1 MNTKSISIAN
11 ISISV
16 CLYLA
21 LTIGLTISLSI
32 WNDWFSFTQHI
43 DLDTYLLTLGAITV
57 VVVCIPNILT
67 ISKGLSI
74 AAKINLITISFII
87 LTCSINFVV
96 ASGSTISS
104 SLGTLLA
111 IISLMLFKSEAYQ
124 SFLAHFNTLH
134 FRKTSI

>member
-11 ISISV
+11 ISLSI

-21 LTIGLTISLSI
+21 LTIGLAISLSI

-43 DLDTYLLTLGAITV
+43 ALDTYLLTLGAITV

-74 AAKINLITISFII
+74 AAKINLLTISFII
-87 LTCSINFVV
+87 LTCSINFVA

-111 IISLMLFKSEAYQ
+111 IISLMIFKSEAYQ
-124 SFLAHFNTLH
+124 SFLAHFNALH

>member
-1 MNTKSISIAN
+1 M
-11 ISISV
+11 
-16 CLYLA
+16 A
-21 LTIGLTISLSI
+21 LTIGLAISLSI

-43 DLDTYLLTLGAITV
+43 ALDTYLLTLGAITV

-67 ISKGLSI
+67 ISKGLSV
-74 AAKINLITISFII
+74 AAKINLLTISFII

-96 ASGSTISS
+96 ANGSTISS

-111 IISLMLFKSEAYQ
+111 IISLMIFKSEAYQ
-124 SFLAHFNTLH
+124 SFLAHFNALH

>member
-11 ISISV
+11 ISLSI

-21 LTIGLTISLSI
+21 LTIGLAISLSI

-43 DLDTYLLTLGAITV
+43 ALDTYLLTLGAITV

-96 ASGSTISS
+96 ASDSTISS

-111 IISLMLFKSEAYQ
+111 IISLMIFKSEAYQ

-134 FRKTSI
+134 FRKT

>member
-11 ISISV
+11 ISLSI

-21 LTIGLTISLSI
+21 LTIGLAISLSI

-43 DLDTYLLTLGAITV
+43 ALDTYLLTLGAITV

-74 AAKINLITISFII
+74 AAKING
-87 LTCSINFVV
+87 FV
-96 ASGSTISS
+96 A
-104 SLGTLLA
+104 
-111 IISLMLFKSEAYQ
+111 
-124 SFLAHFNTLH
+124 
-134 FRKTSI
+134 